1 MSTRET
7 EPRTPPQDAGCRAV
21 RDALE
26 DLGIDASPRASTQR
40 GDPFR
45 IRGDLVHPEANPEAV
60 SLEPTACLNSL
71 PLELIGH
78 VALWLHS
85 LTDLAQLQ
93 CVDRQCRDGSS
104 ARTAQLSQ
112 LLGHFPRLQH
122 ILRHAARESLCPRP
136 LDLDAILAQQQAAD
150 NGEQRVA
157 GVLQE
162 MPHAEQLDLAL
173 LLTVEMRYMAEFAL
187 WSGSPKHA
195 YFADGPQNAMGP
207 TYRPRLWTER
217 PKWINELNRLNE
229 VDPETADRGWAAIH
243 VRAFLTCGVHTV
255 KILDAV
261 DGEGGGQ
268 LTGWH
273 GFDGS
278 RDAMSWACEPPFGY
292 VGVGRD
298 EETFDITFFM
308 SDDGYFELEFF
319 TNHTA
324 QYFSWSNVRGL
335 FNNVW
340 PFTTATEVDAVKG
353 VGWWERFG

>member
-1 MSTRET
+1 
-7 EPRTPPQDAGCRAV
+7 
-21 RDALE
+21 
-26 DLGIDASPRASTQR
+26 
-40 GDPFR
+40 
-45 IRGDLVHPEANPEAV
+45 
-60 SLEPTACLNSL
+60 
-71 PLELIGH
+71 
-78 VALWLHS
+78 
-85 LTDLAQLQ
+85 
-93 CVDRQCRDGSS
+93 
-104 ARTAQLSQ
+104 
-112 LLGHFPRLQH
+112 
-122 ILRHAARESLCPRP
+122 
-136 LDLDAILAQQQAAD
+136 ILAQQQAAD

-273 GFDGS
+273 AFDGS
-278 RDAMSWACEPPFGY
+278 RDAMSWGCKPPFGY
-292 VGVGRD
+292 VGRGRD

-308 SDDGYFELEFF
+308 SDNGYFELEFF
-319 TNHTA
+319 LNHTA

>member
-1 MSTRET
+1 M
-7 EPRTPPQDAGCRAV
+7 

-45 IRGDLVHPEANPEAV
+45 IRGGLVHPEANPEAV

-162 MPHAEQLDLAL
+162 LPHAEQLDPAL
-173 LLTVEMRYMAEFAL
+173 LLTVEMRYMAEFSL
-187 WSGSPKHA
+187 WSGSPTHA
-195 YFADGPQNAMGP
+195 YFYDRPQNVMGP

-217 PKWINELNRLNE
+217 PKWMNELNSLNE
-229 VDPETADRGWAAIH
+229 VDPEAADRGWAALH
-243 VRAFLTCGVHTV
+243 VRAFLTRGVHTV
-255 KILDAV
+255 KILDAA
-261 DGEGGGQ
+261 DGVARDGGQ

-273 GFDGS
+273 EYDGS
-278 RDAMSWACEPPFGY
+278 ADTMSFGPNLWPFGY
-292 VGVGRD
+292 VCRD
-298 EETFDITFFM
+298 EETFPATHNKETFDITFDW
-308 SDDGYFELEFF
+308 SDNGYFELGFF
-319 TNHTA
+319 SNHNG
-324 QYFSWSNVRGL
+324 QDFSLSNVRGL

-340 PFTTATEVDAVKG
+340 PFTTTTEVDAVKG
-353 VGWWERFG
+353 VGWWGRIG